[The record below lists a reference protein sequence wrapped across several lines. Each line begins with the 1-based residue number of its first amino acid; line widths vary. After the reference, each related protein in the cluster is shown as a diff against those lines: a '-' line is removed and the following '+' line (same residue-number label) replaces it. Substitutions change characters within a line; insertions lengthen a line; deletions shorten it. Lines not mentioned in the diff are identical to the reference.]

1 MKVVAIIPARG
12 GSKSIPLKNIKSFC
26 GKPLL
31 VHSIETALGCST
43 IDRTIVS
50 TDSEQIATVA
60 KEACAEVPFLR
71 PAEFAQDDALDLPVF
86 LHCLDWLK
94 ANEGYEP
101 DIIVHLRP
109 TSPLRTVVMVEKAI
123 HKLIENP
130 RADSVRSVCTPSQN
144 PFKMW
149 SIDKDGFLSPLIKID
164 IYEQWNQPRQKLPK
178 VYWQNGYVD
187 VTRRT
192 TLIKKHSMTGDKILS
207 LVIEDTHIIDIDNQV
222 TFELAEKIYQK
233 NCLKL

>member
-1 MKVVAIIPARG
+1 MKVVALIPARG

-31 VHSIETALGCST
+31 VHSIVTSLGCSS

-50 TDSEQIATVA
+50 TDLEQIATVA
-60 KEACAEVPFLR
+60 KEAGAEVPFLR
-71 PAEFAQDDALDLPVF
+71 PAEYAKDDTDDLPVF

-94 ANEGYEP
+94 QNENYEP

-109 TSPLRTVVMVEKAI
+109 TSPLRTTTMVEKAI
-123 HKLIENP
+123 HMLIENP
-130 RADSVRSVCTPSQN
+130 SADSVRTVCTPSQS

-149 SIDKDGFLSPLIKID
+149 DIDKDGFLSPLIKTD
-164 IYEQWNQPRQKLPK
+164 IHEQWNQPRQKLPK

-192 TLIKKHSMTGDKILS
+192 TLVKKHSMTGDKILP

-222 TFELAEKIYQK
+222 TFELAEKIHQR
-233 NCLKL
+233 NCTQ

>member
-1 MKVVAIIPARG
+1 MKIVAVIPARG
-12 GSKSIPLKNIKSFC
+12 GSKSIPLKNIRLFC

-31 VHSIETALGCST
+31 VHSIETALACSY

-50 TDSEQIATVA
+50 TDSEQIATIA
-60 KEACAEVPFLR
+60 KEAGSEVPFLR
-71 PAEFAQDDALDLPVF
+71 PAEFARDDTLDLPVF

-94 ANEGYEP
+94 INEGYEP

-109 TSPLRTVVMVEKAI
+109 TSPLRTVSMVEI
-123 HKLIENP
+123 SVRMLIDNP
-130 RADSVRSVCTPSQN
+130 SADSVRSVCSPTQN

-149 SIDKDGFLSPLIKID
+149 NIDEEGFLTPLLKTD
-164 IYEQWNQPRQKLPK
+164 IYEQWNQPRQKLPE

-192 TLIKKHSMTGDKILS
+192 TLIEKHSMTGDRILPMI
-207 LVIEDTHIIDIDNQV
+207 VRGTHILDIDSLL
-222 TFELAEKIYQK
+222 TFEQAEKIFQR
-233 NCLKL
+233 NRR

>member
-1 MKVVAIIPARG
+1 MEIIAIIPARR
-12 GSKSIPLKNIKSFC
+12 GSKSIPLKNIKLFC

-31 VHSIETALGCST
+31 VYSIETALVCSS

-50 TDSEQIATVA
+50 TDSEEIATVA
-60 KEACAEVPFLR
+60 KEAGAEVPFLR
-71 PAEFAQDDALDLPVF
+71 PAEFAQDDTADLPVF

-101 DIIVHLRP
+101 DIVVHLRP
-109 TSPLRTVVMVEKAI
+109 TSPLRTVSMVEKAI
-123 HKLIENP
+123 WVLIDNP
-130 RADSVRSVCTPSQN
+130 STDSVRSVCSATQS

-149 SIDKDGFLSPLIKID
+149 NIDEEGFLSPLLKTD
-164 IYEQWNQPRQKLPK
+164 ICEQWNQPRQKLPK

-192 TLIKKHSMTGDKILS
+192 TLIEKHSMTGDRILPMIVS
-207 LVIEDTHIIDIDNQV
+207 DTHILDIDSRL
-222 TFELAEKIYQK
+222 TFEQAEKIYRR
-233 NCLKL
+233 NHR